1 MATEMRKTGVEA
13 ALIGERRKKEEALRE
28 IEDRLKRMADSIPEV
43 IWIMD
48 LEPAE
53 RVVYTSPSFERV
65 WGLRLADLY
74 QNPRLWMETIH
85 PEDRAR
91 VGSIFSEWI
100 AGADV
105 SYQDVEFRIVQP
117 NGAIRWIHER
127 GVLTLNAQGRPIR
140 VSCISTD
147 ITERKQAEEELQRSE
162 FYLAE
167 GQRLAHFAS
176 WSFAPSGICD
186 YWSQELYQILGLDP
200 AKGIPTIAD
209 YLARVHPEDREFV
222 EGIINQMVAEGIGCD
237 FKKRII
243 RPDGALRVIR
253 CVGTPG

>member
-1 MATEMRKTGVEA
+1 VLALQISLAVLAIPLMFVA

-105 SYQDVEFRIVQP
+105 SYQDVEFRIVQQ
-117 NGAIRWIHER
+117 A
-127 GVLTLNAQGRPIR
+127 
-140 VSCISTD
+140 
-147 ITERKQAEEELQRSE
+147 TE
-162 FYLAE
+162 
-167 GQRLAHFAS
+167 
-176 WSFAPSGICD
+176 SG
-186 YWSQELYQILGLDP
+186 
-200 AKGIPTIAD
+200 
-209 YLARVHPEDREFV
+209 
-222 EGIINQMVAEGIGCD
+222 
-237 FKKRII
+237 
-243 RPDGALRVIR
+243 LR
-253 CVGTPG
+253 